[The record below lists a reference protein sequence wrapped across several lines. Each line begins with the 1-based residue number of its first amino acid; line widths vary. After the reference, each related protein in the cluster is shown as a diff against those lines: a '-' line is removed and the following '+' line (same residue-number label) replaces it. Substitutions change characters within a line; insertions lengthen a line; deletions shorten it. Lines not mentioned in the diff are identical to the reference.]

1 MNDKF
6 FTRLGNQLNAARFA
20 AGNLSDD
27 VNLFGQVGM
36 MFLPIPGLGN
46 VDDMNSDALARV
58 SDMASDNMSE
68 ESEERA
74 NEILQNARDFS
85 SNEGGNSYY
94 NINKA
99 VSDFFEVAADHAYE
113 PTGEERSEYAKDTGE
128 VTERT
133 TKPFEETDRE
143 VTERKEGQT
152 TGTID
157 PIIEPESDVQAP
169 KSGEGKPRDVDS
181 LLGNG
186 EETTTEDEDSE
197 ADEIERDYAEEFAE
211 DMLMEV
217 AEYGMKSLLAK
228 DSGDGGKPRSRAQ
241 LTMSRKAQL
250 GRDLPI
256 SQTPDI
262 FPSQRTN
269 TPRISDGMWGAGSD
283 YQRSLKSKLGYG
295 IG

>member
-6 FTRLGNQLNAARFA
+6 WTKLGNQINSARFT
-20 AGNLSDD
+20 AGNLSGD
-27 VNLFGQVGM
+27 VDIFGQVGM

-99 VSDFFEVAADHAYE
+99 VSDFFEVAAAHADE
-113 PTGEERSEYAKDTGE
+113 PTGETRSEYVKDAGE
-128 VTERT
+128 VTERAT
-133 TKPFEETDRE
+133 EPFEETDRE
-143 VTERKEGQT
+143 ETERKEEQT
-152 TGTID
+152 TGTIGA
-157 PIIEPESDVQAP
+157 IVEPESDVQAP
-169 KSGEGKPRDVDS
+169 KSGEGKPRDIDS

-197 ADEIERDYAEEFAE
+197 AEEIERDYAEELGERA
-211 DMLMEV
+211 LTEV
-217 AEYGMKSLLAK
+217 IEYGIQSLLAD
-228 DSGDGGKPRSRAQ
+228 DSGSRKPRSRAQ
-241 LTMSRKAQL
+241 LTMSKKAQL

-262 FPSQRTN
+262 FPSHRTN
-269 TPRISDGMWGAGSD
+269 LPRISDGMWGAGSD

>member
-6 FTRLGNQLNAARFA
+6 FTRLGNQINAARFV
-20 AGNLSDD
+20 AGNLSGD

-46 VDDMNSDALARV
+46 VDDMNSDALASV
-58 SDMASDNMSE
+58 SDMASDTMSG

-74 NEILQNARDFS
+74 NAVLRNARAVAT
-85 SNEGGNSYY
+85 NGTNSYAS
-94 NINKA
+94 ISGA
-99 VSDFFEVAADHAYE
+99 VTDVVELTEDHADE
-113 PTGEERSEYAKDTGE
+113 PTGETRSEYVQGVAE
-128 VTERT
+128 VTEST
-133 TKPFEETDRE
+133 TEPFDETARAE
-143 VTERKEGQT
+143 TQRKEEQT

-157 PIIEPESDVQAP
+157 PIIEPESDVQAS
-169 KSGEGKPRDVDS
+169 KSGEGKPRDIDS

-197 ADEIERDYAEEFAE
+197 AEEIERDYAEELGERA
-211 DMLMEV
+211 LTEV
-217 AEYGMKSLLAK
+217 IEYGIQSLLAD
-228 DSGDGGKPRSRAQ
+228 DSGSRKPRSRAQ
-241 LTMSRKAQL
+241 LTMSKKAQL

-262 FPSQRTN
+262 FPSHRTN
-269 TPRISDGMWGAGSD
+269 LPRISDGMWGAGSD